1 MYLIFDTETTGLPLR
16 KNAPIKEVDNW
27 PRLVQIAWQ
36 VHDAFGN
43 LKSHGNKIIKPE
55 GYTIPFNAQ
64 KIHGISTERAL
75 LEGDSLKSVLDA
87 FTHDL
92 KYIKVLVGHN
102 IDFDNKIVGAEFYRC
117 NSRNLLADFPTIDTC
132 FQTKEFT
139 QLKGGIGGRLKAP
152 KLIELYEKL
161 FEKSFGDAHDAAY
174 DVDATAKSFFECLRR
189 GILEPFEPTP
199 KANIKYQAPKLEK
212 ANSPAIEV
220 EDKVIKTEENKVLIN
235 SEFTHLHVHSQFSVL
250 QATPELDA
258 IFEKA
263 SSLKMGAVAI
273 TDLSNLFGAFKFV
286 RLAKKY
292 GIKPIIGCEFY
303 VAKER
308 KKTQFTKDSPDKR
321 FQQVLLA
328 KNSKGYQ
335 NLVKLS
341 SLAYIEGN
349 YGLYPRIDKDLIM
362 EHREGLICLS
372 GSLRGEIP
380 NLLLNVGES
389 QAEKALKWYKDAFG
403 DDFYLELNRHGIPEE
418 DHLNKVLNRFSASY
432 DIKTIAANELFY
444 LNQEDAK
451 AHDVLI
457 CIKENEKQST
467 PVGSGRGFRH
477 GMINDQY
484 FFKSQEEMKVLFHD
498 LPEAIEN
505 ISPLVSKIE
514 HYELERE
521 VLLPDFNIPE
531 SFLNPK
537 DKSDGGKRGEN
548 AYLRDL
554 TYKGAE
560 KRYKKIDYSL
570 RERIDFELETILK
583 IGYPGYFLIVQDF
596 TSKARE
602 MGVAVGPGRGSAAGS
617 VVAYCIGITNV
628 DPIAY
633 NLLFERF
640 LNPDRVSLPDIDIDF
655 DNEGREKVINY
666 VVNKY
671 GFNQVAQIITYGT
684 MAPKSA
690 IRDAGRVMELPLSE
704 TDKIARLIPERPGT
718 NFKQALK
725 EVPDLTAIK
734 KGNDLPSQVLN
745 QAVIL
750 EGSLR
755 NTGIHACGVII
766 TPKDMTNYIPMARAR
781 DSELLITQF
790 DNSVV
795 ESAGMLK
802 MDFLGLRT
810 LSIIKTAVEN
820 IEKRHGI
827 QIDIDLIPLDD
838 KATYEL
844 YKKGATNGTFQ
855 FESLGMQKH
864 LQALKPDKFE
874 DLIAMNALY
883 RPGPM
888 EYIPNFINRKH
899 GMEKI
904 HYDLPDMEEYL
915 AETYGITVYQ
925 EQVMLLSQKI
935 GGFTKGEAD
944 VLRKAMGKKIF
955 ALLEEL
961 KPKFINQAKAKGYDQ
976 TSLEKIWKD
985 WESFAAYAFNK
996 SHSTCY
1002 SVVAYQTGYLKAN
1015 YPAEYMAAVLT
1026 HNQNNID
1033 KVTFF
1038 MEECRN
1044 QNIVV
1049 LGPDINESDE
1059 HFTVNSSGE
1068 IRFGLGAIKGT
1079 GEAAVQAIV
1088 AERKDKPFEDIF
1100 DFSVRINLRAV
1111 NKKSFEALAKAGGF
1125 DCFPAYHRRQY
1136 VEPDKDGISLIEKA
1150 ISYANKVEQETLS
1163 SQRSLFGGSESK
1175 GLSKPKVGEVAPYG
1189 EIEKLNIEKD
1199 LVGLYI
1205 SGHPLDQYQF
1215 EMRFLTKGKISD
1227 LKDLTL
1233 VNGRIFKIGG
1243 IITQVQHRMTKKGSP
1258 FGQFTFEDYSD
1269 SHTFFLFSDAYLK
1282 FKSYL
1287 EVGWFL
1293 SLSGSIQNRW
1303 KSEELE
1309 FKISNIEYLGD
1320 IREKAIKGLEIQVN
1334 LQAINDNLIEE
1345 LEKLGEEF
1353 PGNCIIKLNIYNRH
1367 EDRLINV
1374 EMISRSVTID
1384 PNYALIKKIESMVD
1398 LRYKV
1403 LLN

>member
-1 MYLIFDTETTGLPLR
+1 
-16 KNAPIKEVDNW
+16 
-27 PRLVQIAWQ
+27 
-36 VHDAFGN
+36 
-43 LKSHGNKIIKPE
+43 
-55 GYTIPFNAQ
+55 
-64 KIHGISTERAL
+64 
-75 LEGDSLKSVLDA
+75 
-87 FTHDL
+87 
-92 KYIKVLVGHN
+92 
-102 IDFDNKIVGAEFYRC
+102 
-117 NSRNLLADFPTIDTC
+117 
-132 FQTKEFT
+132 
-139 QLKGGIGGRLKAP
+139 
-152 KLIELYEKL
+152 
-161 FEKSFGDAHDAAY
+161 
-174 DVDATAKSFFECLRR
+174 
-189 GILEPFEPTP
+189 
-199 KANIKYQAPKLEK
+199 
-212 ANSPAIEV
+212 
-220 EDKVIKTEENKVLIN
+220 
-235 SEFTHLHVHSQFSVL
+235 
-250 QATPELDA
+250 
-258 IFEKA
+258 
-263 SSLKMGAVAI
+263 
-273 TDLSNLFGAFKFV
+273 
-286 RLAKKY
+286 
-292 GIKPIIGCEFY
+292 
-303 VAKER
+303 
-308 KKTQFTKDSPDKR
+308 
-321 FQQVLLA
+321 
-328 KNSKGYQ
+328 
-335 NLVKLS
+335 
-341 SLAYIEGN
+341 
-349 YGLYPRIDKDLIM
+349 
-362 EHREGLICLS
+362 
-372 GSLRGEIP
+372 
-380 NLLLNVGES
+380 
-389 QAEKALKWYKDAFG
+389 
-403 DDFYLELNRHGIPEE
+403 
-418 DHLNKVLNRFSASY
+418 
-432 DIKTIAANELFY
+432 
-444 LNQEDAK
+444 
-451 AHDVLI
+451 
-457 CIKENEKQST
+457 
-467 PVGSGRGFRH
+467 
-477 GMINDQY
+477 
-484 FFKSQEEMKVLFHD
+484 
-498 LPEAIEN
+498 
-505 ISPLVSKIE
+505 
-514 HYELERE
+514 
-521 VLLPDFNIPE
+521 VLLPDFDIPE
-531 SFLNPK
+531 SFLNLQ
-537 DKSDGGKRGEN
+537 DQSDGGKRGEN

-560 KRYKKIDYSL
+560 KRYEQIDDAL
-570 RERIDFELETILK
+570 TERIDFELETIQNT
-583 IGYPGYFLIVQDF
+583 GYPGYFLIVQDF

-704 TDKIARLIPERPGT
+704 TDKIAKLIPERPGT
-718 NFKQALK
+718 NFIQALK
-725 EVPDLTAIK
+725 EVPSLKTIQ

-766 TPKDMTNYIPMARAR
+766 TPKDMSNYIPMARAK

-810 LSIIKTAVEN
+810 LSIIKTAIEN
-820 IEKRHGI
+820 IDKMHGI

-844 YKKGATNGTFQ
+844 YQKGATNGTFQ
-855 FESLGMQKH
+855 FESPGMQKH

-888 EYIPNFINRKH
+888 EYIPNFISRKH
-899 GMEKI
+899 GTEKI

-935 GGFTKGEAD
+935 AGFTKGEAD

-955 ALLEEL
+955 KLLEEL
-961 KPKFINQAKAKGYDQ
+961 KPKFINQAKAKGHDQ
-976 TSLEKIWKD
+976 ASLEKIWKD
-985 WESFAAYAFNK
+985 WEAFAAYAFNK

-1049 LGPDINESDE
+1049 LGPDINESDQ
-1059 HFTVNSSGE
+1059 HFTVNSAGE

-1088 AERKDKPFEDIF
+1088 AERKDEPFEDLF
-1100 DFSVRINLRAV
+1100 DFAVRVNLRAV

-1136 VEPDKDGISLIEKA
+1136 VEPDMEGSSLIERA
-1150 ISYANKVEQETLS
+1150 ISYANKVQQEALS
-1163 SQRSLFGGSESK
+1163 AQGSLFGGGESK
-1175 GLSKPKVGEVAPYG
+1175 GLSKPKAGEVAPYG

-1205 SGHPLDQYQF
+1205 SGHPLDQYKF

-1243 IITQVQHRMTKKGSP
+1243 IISQVQHRMTKKGSP

-1269 SHTFFLFSDAYLK
+1269 SHTFFLFSDTYLK

-1293 SLSGSIQNRW
+1293 SLSGSVQNRW

-1309 FKISNIEYLGD
+1309 FKISNMEYLGD

-1334 LQAINDNLIEE
+1334 LQDINENLIDE
-1345 LEKLGEEF
+1345 LQKLGEEF
-1353 PGNCIIKLNIYNRH
+1353 PGNCVIKLNIYNRY
-1367 EDRLINV
+1367 EDRMINV
-1374 EMISRSVTID
+1374 EMLSRSVTID

-1403 LLN
+1403 LLH